1 MSIDNRGKPRRAVL
15 WSGKLQFGD
24 HEFECQI
31 WNISLG
37 GAKVNVGLPFSEG
50 TDVTLVLKDR
60 GEFAA
65 KVMWRGER
73 NLGLKF
79 EDAPDDIRKAFGND
93 AIVTLG
99 LDDDDVGVE

>member
-1 MSIDNRGKPRRAVL
+1 MSIDNREKPRRAVL

-24 HEFECQI
+24 HDFECQI

-50 TDVTLVLKDR
+50 TDVKLVLEGR
-60 GEFAA
+60 GEFSA
-65 KVMWRGER
+65 KVMWHGER

-79 EDAPDDIRKAFGND
+79 DDPPAEIRKAFGDD

-99 LDDDDVGVE
+99 LDDDDKGVE